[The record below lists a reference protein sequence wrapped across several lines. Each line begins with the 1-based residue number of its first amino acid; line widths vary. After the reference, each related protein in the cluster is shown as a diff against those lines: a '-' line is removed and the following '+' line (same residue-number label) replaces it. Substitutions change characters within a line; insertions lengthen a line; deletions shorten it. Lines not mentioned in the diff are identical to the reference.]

1 MTGMNR
7 ESKEFAG
14 ELFHALARR
23 NRVSGDSINKAQLK
37 LFWDQISDES
47 FDSRLQ
53 TFFDM

>member
-1 MTGMNR
+1 MNK

-14 ELFHALARR
+14 ELFRALCRKH
-23 NRVSGDSINKAQLK
+23 NISGDSINKAQLK
-37 LFWDQISDES
+37 EFWDQISDES